1 MKFWLAL
8 FALTS
13 ASADVAFRWP
23 DGMVS
28 TFANLIFWYL
38 LFIIAAIALMK
49 IVDRRWRE
57 RPGVET
63 AELGPEEA

>member
-23 DGMVS
+23 EGMVS
-28 TFANLIFWYL
+28 TFATLIFWYL
-38 LFIIAAIALMK
+38 LFIMGAIVAMK
-49 IVDRRWRE
+49 IVDRRWRAASAD
-57 RPGVET
+57 T
-63 AELGPEEA
+63 AEG

>member
-28 TFANLIFWYL
+28 TFATLIFWYL
-38 LFIIAAIALMK
+38 LFIIAAILAMK
-49 IVDRRWRE
+49 IADRRWRASAGD
-57 RPGVET
+57 P
-63 AELGPEEA
+63 AEG

>member
-28 TFANLIFWYL
+28 TFATLIFWYL
-38 LFIIAAIALMK
+38 LFIMGAIVAMK
-49 IVDRRWRE
+49 IADRRWRAGSAD
-57 RPGVET
+57 P
-63 AELGPEEA
+63 AEG

>member
-28 TFANLIFWYL
+28 TFATLIFWYL
-38 LFIIAAIALMK
+38 VFIIAAILAMK
-49 IVDRRWRE
+49 IADRRWRASAGD
-57 RPGVET
+57 P
-63 AELGPEEA
+63 AEG

>member
-28 TFANLIFWYL
+28 TFATLIFWYL
-38 LFIIAAIALMK
+38 LFIMAAIVAMK
-49 IVDRRWRE
+49 IADRRR
-57 RPGVET
+57 RVGAADA
-63 AELGPEEA
+63 AEG

>member
-8 FALTS
+8 LALTS

-28 TFANLIFWYL
+28 TFATLIFWYL
-38 LFIIAAIALMK
+38 VFIMAAVLAMK
-49 IVDRRWRE
+49 IADRRWQAAAQE
-57 RPGVET
+57 R
-63 AELGPEEA
+63 AES